1 MTTARARLVELS
13 GLSGVSAGQHLVS
26 ISLAGV
32 TSGARLVSRS
42 GLATGTAA
50 EHLLAGGGPT
60 PGPTPSLLGGPGF
73 IVNVGR
79 MMGR

>member
-1 MTTARARLVELS
+1 MTTAASRLVSLS

-42 GLATGTAA
+42 GLPTGTAA
-50 EHLLAGGGPT
+50 AHLLAGGGPS
-60 PGPTPSLLGGPGF
+60 PSLLGGPGF